1 MSATVVSPVAA
12 FLDARGEPIE
22 KAPPELRRGIGLRS
36 LHASRCA
43 HLSPFYSTCHVL
55 VLNGT
60 VTTDVSG
67 TLSTK

>member
-12 FLDARGEPIE
+12 FLRCTRQSIE

-60 VTTDVSG
+60 NNG
-67 TLSTK
+67 REWYTLSTK